1 MEWIP
6 IAAWGVA
13 ALVALV
19 VLGYCAY
26 EISWKAAR
34 LTRDIAD
41 LNSVAD
47 QLQELRGSLAETQQ
61 RLAASGLG

>member
-1 MEWIP
+1 MDWIP

-26 EISWKAAR
+26 EINWKASR

-41 LNSVAD
+41 LNSVAE